1 VNEELELNPYSL
13 MSTACFTEDDIKEFA
28 AVCYPVLKDSEK
40 DPEQLNKR
48 KKLFDRLKELA
59 TIKKKSKVQVPVFP
73 FNESVVR
80 HLDDVYGCKRKRL
93 YRQLNEA
100 TLSKH

>member
-1 VNEELELNPYSL
+1 

-28 AVCYPVLKDSEK
+28 TVCYPDLKDEEH

-59 TIKKKSKVQVPVFP
+59 TIKKKKTIKVPVFP
-73 FNESVVR
+73 FNEAVVR
-80 HLDDVYGCKRKRL
+80 HLEDAYGSRKRRF

-100 TLSKH
+100 TLSRH